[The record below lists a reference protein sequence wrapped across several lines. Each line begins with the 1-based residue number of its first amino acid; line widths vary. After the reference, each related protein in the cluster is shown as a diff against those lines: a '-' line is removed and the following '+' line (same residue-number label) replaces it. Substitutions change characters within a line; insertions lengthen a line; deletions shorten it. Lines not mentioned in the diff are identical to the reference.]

1 MKLQRKTKVTTEF
14 SLAAMT
20 DLVFLLLIFFL
31 LTSNF
36 VTPSGMPVTLPEAKT
51 SVINQVELSVTIT
64 SDLKYY
70 INNTPTT
77 IESLE
82 AQLKQE
88 MGADNKL
95 VMLNVDEIVPVKYFI
110 KVASIA
116 NGLGAKVFIAT
127 KQPE

>member
-1 MKLQRKTKVTTEF
+1 MKLKRKTRVTTEF
-14 SLAAMT
+14 SLASMT
-20 DLVFLLLIFFL
+20 DLIFLLLIFFL

-36 VTPSGMPVTLPEAKT
+36 VTPSGMPVTLPQSSTNAITKM
-51 SVINQVELSVTIT
+51 NLSVTIT

-77 IESLE
+77 LESLE

-88 MGADNKL
+88 MVGDNKL
-95 VMLNVDEIVPVKYFI
+95 VVLNVDETVPVKYFV

-116 NGLGAKVFIAT
+116 NGLGAKVSIAT

>member
-1 MKLQRKTKVTTEF
+1 MKLQRKSRVTTEF
-14 SLAAMT
+14 SLASMT
-20 DLVFLLLIFFL
+20 DLIFLLLIFFL

-36 VTPSGMPVTLPEAKT
+36 VTPSGMPVTLPQAKT
-51 SVINQVELSVTIT
+51 SVINHMEISLTIT

-77 IESLE
+77 LESLE
-82 AQLKQE
+82 SQLKQE
-88 MGADNKL
+88 MGTDTKL
-95 VMLNVDEIVPVKYFI
+95 VVLNVDESVPVKYFV

-116 NGLGAKVFIAT
+116 NELGAKVSIAT

>member
-1 MKLQRKTKVTTEF
+1 MKLDRKNRVTAEF
-14 SLAAMT
+14 NMASMT

-36 VTPSGMPVTLPEAKT
+36 VTPSGMPVSLPSSNVSEIKPMNV
-51 SVINQVELSVTIT
+51 SLTIT

-77 IESLE
+77 LESVE

-88 MGADNKL
+88 LGTDTK
-95 VMLNVDEIVPVKYFI
+95 VVVLNVDESVPVKHFV
-110 KVASIA
+110 KVAAIA
-116 NGLGAKVFIAT
+116 NKLGAKVSIAT
-127 KQPE
+127 KPE

>member
-1 MKLQRKTKVTTEF
+1 
-14 SLAAMT
+14 MT

>member
-1 MKLQRKTKVTTEF
+1 MKLQRKSRVTTEF
-14 SLAAMT
+14 SLASMT
-20 DLVFLLLIFFL
+20 DLIFLLLIFFL

-36 VTPSGMPVTLPEAKT
+36 VTPSGMPVTLPQSKISA
-51 SVINQVELSVTIT
+51 IHHMELSVTIT

-77 IESLE
+77 LESLQS
-82 AQLKQE
+82 QLKQE
-88 MGADNKL
+88 MGTDNKL
-95 VMLNVDEIVPVKYFI
+95 VVLNVDEAVPVKYFV

-116 NGLGAKVFIAT
+116 NELGAKVSIAT